1 MAHFLITDFN
11 SQVLENI
18 SSNFKD
24 EQVSTKY
31 VSEQLPFDFQTMK
44 YLSKK
49 KKKNLNYLRG
59 CLNLLTS
66 QMKMVKKIAL
76 TKIQFLKKKKKINL
90 VHCC

>member
-49 KKKNLNYLRG
+49 KKKKFKLSPGMFKPFDFTNENG
-59 CLNLLTS
+59 EKNCINKNS
-66 QMKMVKKIAL
+66 I
-76 TKIQFLKKKKKINL
+76 LKKKKKKSI
-90 VHCC
+90 

>member
-1 MAHFLITDFN
+1 MKHFLITDFN

-31 VSEQLPFDFQTMK
+31 VSEQLPFDFQTIK

-49 KKKNLNYLRG
+49 KKFKLSPGMFKPFGFTIENGEKTCINKNSN
-59 CLNLLTS
+59 
-66 QMKMVKKIAL
+66 I
-76 TKIQFLKKKKKINL
+76 KKKKSIQSIAVKK
-90 VHCC
+90 

>member
-1 MAHFLITDFN
+1 MKHFLITEFN

-31 VSEQLPFDFQTMK
+31 VSELLPFNFQTMK

-49 KKKNLNYLRG
+49 KKNKLSPGMFKPFDFTNENGEKN
-59 CLNLLTS
+59 C
-66 QMKMVKKIAL
+66 
-76 TKIQFLKKKKKINL
+76 INKNSII
-90 VHCC
+90 